1 MIPAGHTAVM
11 ASRREPPDSLD
22 FFPTPPW
29 ATRAL
34 CEHVLPHLDLQRA
47 MSTCACWDPACGEGH
62 MFEVLLEYFG
72 GGGWGS
78 DIFDY
83 GRGYRVEDFL
93 DEGTVIGSPE
103 DGMAP
108 EFIITNPP
116 FRPATAFTLRALTLA
131 PVVAMLLRTVWVE
144 GVERYETLFRDR
156 PPTLLAPFVERVP
169 MTKGRW
175 DPDAGTATSYA
186 WFVWVRGRAPKPV
199 FWIPPGCRQ
208 RLTKATDRARFA
220 VRTAAPLFDLAAAE

>member
-34 CEHVLPHLDLQRA
+34 CEHVLPHLGLQQDLQFE
-47 MSTCACWDPACGEGH
+47 ACWDPACGEGH
-62 MFEVLLEYFG
+62 MIEVLLEYFG

-83 GRGYRVEDFL
+83 GRNYRTEDFL
-93 DEGTVIGSPE
+93 DDRTVIGCPSS
-103 DGMAP
+103 GLGP

-186 WFVWVRGRAPKPV
+186 WFVWVRGRAPLAP

-208 RLTKATDRARFA
+208 RLTKPTDRTRFA
-220 VRTAAPLFDLAAAE
+220 VQTAAPLFDLTAAE

>member
-1 MIPAGHTAVM
+1 MKPAGGLAVM
-11 ASRREPPDSLD
+11 ASRREPPDSLE

-34 CEHVLPHLDLQRA
+34 CEHVLPHLGLAKA
-47 MSTCACWDPACGEGH
+47 MEHCACWDPACGEGH
-62 MFEVLLEYFG
+62 MAEVLFEYFN
-72 GGGWGS
+72 GGWGS

-93 DEGTVIGSPE
+93 NEETVIGSPE

-116 FRPATAFTLRALTLA
+116 FRPAAAFALRAMTLA
-131 PVVAMLLRTVWVE
+131 PVVALLLRTAWIE

-156 PPTLLAPFVERVP
+156 PPTLYAPFVERVP

-175 DPDAGTATSYA
+175 DPKASTATSYA
-186 WFVWVRGRAPKPV
+186 WFVWVRGRDPLPV

-208 RLTKATDRARFA
+208 ALTKAGDVERFG
-220 VRTAAPLFDLAAAE
+220 VRTPAPLFEVA